1 MSMQMETL
9 LHLSYFSKEKSD
21 AIVRNIYISIM
32 AVVYRNFPKDLKI
45 TIRKW
50 ILTQGWEENNILP
63 FWFTTVKRIYPI
75 WCSLCSH

>member
-21 AIVRNIYISIM
+21 AIIRNIYIRNIYISIM

-50 ILTQGWEENNILP
+50 ILT
-63 FWFTTVKRIYPI
+63 
-75 WCSLCSH
+75 

>member
-21 AIVRNIYISIM
+21 AIIRSISIM

-50 ILTQGWEENNILP
+50 ILT
-63 FWFTTVKRIYPI
+63 
-75 WCSLCSH
+75 